1 MTQYLH
7 TVSHNSNVDEI
18 FVSGKSHIW
27 HKIQE
32 SEVFQSLKGCL
43 LERKMIRVQ
52 GSIFGHCYLKG
63 NNMDGFLLASASLNS
78 PGTKEEHGHVWLL
91 GPWDSFPY
99 NSTGIKVRLWPKLIT
114 WISHFQNEHE
124 HSLYQEELQYH
135 TLMSYDTTKDTH
147 HTVKK
152 RIVVKRGCQLTSIW
166 SFKANHFCTLKF
178 RNGKKF
184 QQNYIYKHCYPID
197 Q

>member
-1 MTQYLH
+1 MPTEEKDDKSTGVNFWSLLPEGKQH
-7 TVSHNSNVDEI
+7 GWVSACLCFLEQPWN
-18 FVSGKSHIW
+18 
-27 HKIQE
+27 
-32 SEVFQSLKGCL
+32 KG
-43 LERKMIRVQ
+43 
-52 GSIFGHCYLKG
+52 
-63 NNMDGFLLASASLNS
+63 
-78 PGTKEEHGHVWLL
+78 GTRAVWLL

-114 WISHFQNEHE
+114 WISHFQNTHE

-135 TLMSYDTTKDTH
+135 TLMSYDIMKDTH